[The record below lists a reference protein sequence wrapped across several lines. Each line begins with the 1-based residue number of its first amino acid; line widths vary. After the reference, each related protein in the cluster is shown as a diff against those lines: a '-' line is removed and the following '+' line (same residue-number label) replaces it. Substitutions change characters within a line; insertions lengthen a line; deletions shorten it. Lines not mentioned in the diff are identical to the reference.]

1 MLLGRFLH
9 LGHGFPLRKYWSN
22 HRCTLRAKKSE
33 AGIA

>member
-9 LGHGFPLRKYWSN
+9 LGHGFPLREYWSN
-22 HRCTLRAKKSE
+22 HGCTPQAKKSE